1 MEVVIQIAPPAETES
16 VRAEHPLA
24 AIQHAVSTL
33 GLRVEPQHPG
43 IKDPVLSTYYKVEAP
58 DAQSAANVV
67 ETVRNL
73 PSVAAA
79 YVKPREA
86 PP

>member
-1 MEVVIQIAPPAETES
+1 MEVVIQIAPPARTDS

-24 AIQHAVSTL
+24 AVQQAVSKL
-33 GLRVEPQHPG
+33 ALKVEPQHPG
-43 IKDPVLSTYYKVEAP
+43 ITDPVLSTYYKVEAP
-58 DAQSAANVV
+58 DAQSAAKVV

-79 YVKPREA
+79 YVKPQDA